1 MSCMVVVLI
10 AAFHRSRPRVM
21 LSDDELRAADELT
34 PADCTDAAGALAP
47 VPLLAAAAD
56 PQAGPEGLLS
66 ELRPPAGRGDSRSR
80 VAATSV
86 PTLPPAVYAAP
97 DFSWLTADPLLLW
110 VGDGLLLELLP
121 MGAVSIERLS
131 GR

>member
-1 MSCMVVVLI
+1 MVVVLI

-80 VAATSV
+80 VAAVSIATM
-86 PTLPPAVYAAP
+86 PLTMYASP
-97 DFSWLTADPLLLW
+97 DFGWMTADPLLLW
-110 VGDGLLLELLP
+110 VGVDLQLELLP
-121 MGAVSIERLS
+121 MGPVSIERLS